1 MNLGYFSV
9 SSMMKTL
16 LRALSYFRPDAGRIY
31 VVLVLLLVSVGLN
44 VLKPWPFALLVDNV
58 LGKKPYPAW
67 APETVKNW
75 NALTQITAIALALL
89 AVSFVQA
96 LCSAVQTYV
105 STDVGLRGLRRVR
118 NDVFGWLQRLSLHF
132 HGGTAAGDMIFRA
145 GNDTGSF
152 QTLFQQGL
160 LIFVSAFCT
169 LLFMLIVMFRLNVRL
184 TLLSL
189 IFAPVLLILMK
200 VLSREMRARGL
211 EAQQAESKVYSLIHQ
226 GISVLQLVQSNTRE
240 QHEQRRFNVQTEKAR
255 RFKMSQHG
263 LEVAYWFVISLI
275 LTASTVAVTWFGAR
289 EVLASKL
296 SLGEL
301 LVFIAY
307 LGQMFE
313 PLSQLSQLSA
323 TLSSAG
329 ASIHRVFEILDTPDE
344 IMDRADALAVR
355 KAGQAG
361 EAPSASHRG
370 ESSGPSATPPIEAH
384 GNLSFENVSFN
395 YSDAKPAL
403 RGIHF
408 QVVAGESIAVIGPS
422 GAGKT
427 TLLNLLPR
435 FYDPHG
441 GAVLLEGIDLRQ
453 LRVKDLRAQIA
464 LVLQE
469 PIILPAT
476 IAENI
481 SYGRPDAKQSEIEAA
496 ARAANAEEFI
506 CRLPQHYKTRVGE
519 AGVRLSVGE
528 TQRLSLARAFLKNA
542 PILLM
547 DEPTSAL
554 DVESEAQVAASFF
567 KLMRGRTTL
576 MVAHRLSTIRR
587 VNKILVIEDGQV
599 SEFGTP
605 EELLV
610 RQGYYAR
617 VIASQ
622 SELPA

>member
-1 MNLGYFSV
+1 V
-9 SSMMKTL
+9 KAL
-16 LRALSYFRPDAGRIY
+16 LRALSYFRPDAGRIG

-58 LGKKPYPAW
+58 LGKKPYPSW
-67 APETVKNW
+67 APETVKTW

-89 AVSFVQA
+89 AVSFLQA

-118 NDVFGWLQRLSLHF
+118 NDVYGWLQRLSLHF
-132 HGGTAAGDMIFRA
+132 HRGTAAGDMIFRA
-145 GNDTGSF
+145 GNDTSSF
-152 QTLFQQGL
+152 QALFQQGL
-160 LIFVSAFCT
+160 LVFVSASCT

-184 TLLSL
+184 TLLAL
-189 IFAPVLLILMK
+189 ISAPVLLILMK

-240 QHEQRRFNVQTEKAR
+240 EHEQRRFNVQTEKAR

-263 LEVAYWFVISLI
+263 LEVTYWFAISLI
-275 LTASTVAVTWFGAR
+275 LAASTVAVTWFGAR
-289 EVLASKL
+289 QVLASKL
-296 SLGEL
+296 SMGEL

-323 TLSSAG
+323 TLANAG

-344 IMDRADALAVR
+344 VKDRPDARVVR
-355 KAGQAG
+355 KAGQVEVESARVQSAG
-361 EAPSASHRG
+361 SSA
-370 ESSGPSATPPIEAH
+370 APPIEAH
-384 GNLSFENVSFN
+384 GNLNIEDVSFN
-395 YSDAKPAL
+395 YSDSKPAL
-403 RGIHF
+403 RGINF
-408 QVVAGESIAVIGPS
+408 QVVAGESIAIIGPS

-441 GAVLLEGIDLRQ
+441 GAVLLEGVDLRQ

-519 AGVRLSVGE
+519 AGARLSVGE
-528 TQRLSLARAFLKNA
+528 TQRLSLARAFLKNT
-542 PILLM
+542 PLLLM

-554 DVESEAQVAASFF
+554 DVESEALVAASFF
-567 KLMRGRTTL
+567 ELMRGRTTL

-599 SEFGTP
+599 TEFGTH
-605 EELLV
+605 EELLA
-610 RQGYYAR
+610 RQGYYAG
-617 VIASQ
+617 VIAGDSR
-622 SELPA
+622 LPA

>member
-1 MNLGYFSV
+1 
-9 SSMMKTL
+9 
-16 LRALSYFRPDAGRIY
+16 
-31 VVLVLLLVSVGLN
+31 LLV
-44 VLKPWPFALLVDNV
+44 
-58 LGKKPYPAW
+58 
-67 APETVKNW
+67 
-75 NALTQITAIALALL
+75 
-89 AVSFVQA
+89 
-96 LCSAVQTYV
+96 
-105 STDVGLRGLRRVR
+105 
-118 NDVFGWLQRLSLHF
+118 
-132 HGGTAAGDMIFRA
+132 
-145 GNDTGSF
+145 
-152 QTLFQQGL
+152 
-160 LIFVSAFCT
+160 FVSAFCT

-184 TLLSL
+184 TLLAL
-189 IFAPVLLILMK
+189 ISAPILLILMR
-200 VLSREMRARGL
+200 LLGREMGARGL
-211 EAQQAESKVYSLIHQ
+211 VAQQAESKVYSLINQ

-263 LEVAYWFVISLI
+263 LEVTYWFVISLI

-296 SLGEL
+296 TLGEL
-301 LVFIAY
+301 LVFLAY

-323 TLSSAG
+323 TLSTAG

-344 IMDRADALAVR
+344 VMDRADALAVR
-355 KAGQAG
+355 KEGQV
-361 EAPSASHRG
+361 EVAS
-370 ESSGPSATPPIEAH
+370 SSGRRVETYGPPARPPIEAR
-384 GNLSFENVSFN
+384 GNLIYENVAFN
-395 YSDAKPAL
+395 YSDSKPAL
-403 RGIHF
+403 RGINF

-427 TLLNLLPR
+427 TLLNLVPR

-441 GAVLLEGIDLRQ
+441 GAVLLEGVDLRQ

-506 CRLPQHYKTRVGE
+506 CRLPLHYKTRVGE
-519 AGVRLSVGE
+519 EGARLSVGE
-528 TQRLSLARAFLKNA
+528 KQRLSLARAFLKNS
-542 PILLM
+542 PLLLM

-554 DVESEAQVAASFF
+554 DVESETLVAASFF
-567 KLMRGRTTL
+567 ELMRGRTTL

-605 EELLV
+605 AELLA

-617 VIASQ
+617 VIGGQ
-622 SELPA
+622 PALQP

>member
-1 MNLGYFSV
+1 
-9 SSMMKTL
+9 MKTL
-16 LRALSYFRPDAGRIY
+16 FRALRYFRPDAGRICA
-31 VVLVLLLVSVGLN
+31 VLALLLVSVGLN
-44 VLKPWPFALLVDNV
+44 ILKPWPLALLVDNV

-75 NALTQITAIALALL
+75 NALTQITAIALTLL
-89 AVSFVQA
+89 AVSFLQA
-96 LCSAVQTYV
+96 VSSAFQTYV

-132 HGGTAAGDMIFRA
+132 HHGASAGDIIFRA

-152 QTLFQQGL
+152 QALFQQGL
-160 LIFVSAFCT
+160 LVFVSAFCT

-184 TLLSL
+184 TLLAL
-189 IFAPVLLILMK
+189 ISAPILLILMR
-200 VLSREMRARGL
+200 LLGREMGARGL
-211 EAQQAESKVYSLIHQ
+211 VAQQAESKVYSLINQ

-263 LEVAYWFVISLI
+263 LEVTYWFIISLI

-301 LVFIAY
+301 LVFLAY

-344 IMDRADALAVR
+344 VMDRADALAVR
-355 KAGQAG
+355 KEGQMEVA
-361 EAPSASHRG
+361 AS
-370 ESSGPSATPPIEAH
+370 SSRRVETYGPPARPPIEAH
-384 GNLSFENVSFN
+384 GNLIYENVAFN
-395 YSDAKPAL
+395 YSDSKPAL
-403 RGIHF
+403 RGINF

-441 GAVLLEGIDLRQ
+441 GAVLLEGVDLRQ

-496 ARAANAEEFI
+496 ARSANAEEFI
-506 CRLPQHYKTRVGE
+506 CRLPLHYKTRVGE
-519 AGVRLSVGE
+519 EGARLSVGE
-528 TQRLSLARAFLKNA
+528 KQRLSLARAFLKNS
-542 PILLM
+542 PLLLM

-554 DVESEAQVAASFF
+554 DVESEALVAASFF
-567 KLMRGRTTL
+567 ELMRGRTTL

-605 EELLV
+605 AELLA
-610 RQGYYAR
+610 REGYYAR
-617 VIASQ
+617 VIGGQ
-622 SELPA
+622 SAVQA

>member
-1 MNLGYFSV
+1 
-9 SSMMKTL
+9 MKTL
-16 LRALSYFRPDAGRIY
+16 LRALSYFRPETGRICL
-31 VVLVLLLVSVGLN
+31 VLVLLLVSVGLN

-67 APETVKNW
+67 APETVKHW
-75 NALTQITAIALALL
+75 SALTQITAIALALL
-89 AVSFVQA
+89 AVNVVQA
-96 LCSAVQTYV
+96 ICSGVQTYV

-132 HGGTAAGDMIFRA
+132 LHGASAGDMIFRA
-145 GNDTGSF
+145 GNDTASF
-152 QTLFQQGL
+152 QTLFQQGF

-169 LLFMLIVMFRLNVRL
+169 LLFMLVVMFRLNVRL
-184 TLLSL
+184 TLLAL
-189 IFAPVLLILMK
+189 ISAPVLLILMRM
-200 VLSREMRARGL
+200 LSREMRARGL
-211 EAQQAESKVYSLIHQ
+211 VAQQAESKVYSLIHQ

-263 LEVAYWFVISLI
+263 LEVSYWFVISLI

-289 EVLASKL
+289 EVLAAKL
-296 SLGEL
+296 SLGQL

-307 LGQMFE
+307 LAQMFE

-329 ASIHRVFEILDTPDE
+329 VSIRRVFEILDTPDE
-344 IMDRADALAVR
+344 IKDRADALAVR
-355 KAGQAG
+355 KAGPVEVVA
-361 EAPSASHRG
+361 ASRRRVK
-370 ESSGPSATPPIEAH
+370 TPNPAARSPIEAR
-384 GNLSFENVSFN
+384 GNFIYENIAFN
-395 YSDAKPAL
+395 YSDSKPAL
-403 RGIHF
+403 RGINF
-408 QVVAGESIAVIGPS
+408 QVVAGESLAVIGPS

-435 FYDPHG
+435 FFDPHG
-441 GAVLLEGIDLRQ
+441 GAVLLEGVDLRQ

-506 CRLPQHYKTRVGE
+506 CRLPLHYKTRVGE
-519 AGVRLSVGE
+519 EGVRLSVGE
-528 TQRLSLARAFLKNA
+528 KQRLSLARAFLKNA
-542 PILLM
+542 PLLLM

-567 KLMRGRTTL
+567 ELMRGRTTL

-605 EELLV
+605 EELLA

-617 VIASQ
+617 VIGAQSAS
-622 SELPA
+622 PA

>member
-1 MNLGYFSV
+1 MVLMF
-9 SSMMKTL
+9 
-16 LRALSYFRPDAGRIY
+16 
-31 VVLVLLLVSVGLN
+31 VLVSIGLN
-44 VLKPWPFALLVDNV
+44 VLKPWPLALLVDNV
-58 LGKKPYPAW
+58 LGKMPYPGW
-67 APETVKNW
+67 TPGILKKLNP
-75 NALTQITAIALALL
+75 LTQISAIALTLL
-89 AVSFVQA
+89 AISFMQA
-96 LCSAVQTYV
+96 LGSAFQTYL

-132 HGGTAAGDMIFRA
+132 HHGNAAGDMIFRA
-145 GNDTGSF
+145 GNDTGAF
-152 QTLFQQGL
+152 QALFQQGL
-160 LIFVSAFCT
+160 LVFVTAFCS

-184 TLLSL
+184 TLLAL
-189 IFAPVLLILMK
+189 ISAPILLTFMRIFG
-200 VLSREMRARGL
+200 REMRARGL
-211 EAQQAESKVYSLIHQ
+211 MAQQAEGKVYSLIQQ
-226 GISVLQLVQSNTRE
+226 GISILQLVQSNTRE

-263 LEVAYWFVISLI
+263 LEVSYWLVISLI

-289 EVLASKL
+289 EVLAAKL

-301 LVFIAY
+301 LVFLAY

-329 ASIHRVFEILDTPDE
+329 ASIRRVFEILDTPDE
-344 IMDRADALAVR
+344 VMDCADALAVR
-355 KAGQAG
+355 KEEQV
-361 EAPSASHRG
+361 EAVSSSRRRVQT
-370 ESSGPSATPPIEAH
+370 SGPALRPPVETR
-384 GNLSFENVSFN
+384 GNLAYHDVSFN
-395 YSDAKPAL
+395 YSESKPAL
-403 RGIHF
+403 RGINF
-408 QVVAGESIAVIGPS
+408 QVLAGESVAVIGPS

-427 TLLNLLPR
+427 ALLNLLPR

-441 GAVLLEGIDLRQ
+441 GAVLLEGVDLRQ

-476 IAENI
+476 ISENI
-481 SYGRPDAKQSEIEAA
+481 AYGRPDARQSEIEAA

-506 CRLPQHYKTRVGE
+506 CHLPLGYKTRVGE
-519 AGVRLSVGE
+519 EGVHLSVGE
-528 TQRLSLARAFLKNA
+528 KQRLSLARAFLKNA
-542 PILLM
+542 PLLLM

-554 DVESEAQVAASFF
+554 DVESEALVAASFF
-567 KLMRGRTTL
+567 ELMRGRTTL
-576 MVAHRLSTIRR
+576 MVAHRLTTIRR

-605 EELLV
+605 EELLA

-617 VIASQ
+617 VIGGQ
-622 SELPA
+622 SELQAKSPAKHVSYECLSPNRDNRVPSALK

>member
-1 MNLGYFSV
+1 MNLGCFSV
-9 SSMMKTL
+9 SSFMKTL
-16 LRALSYFRPDAGRIY
+16 LRALSYFRPDAGRIW

-44 VLKPWPFALLVDNV
+44 VFKPWPLALLVDNV

-67 APETVKNW
+67 APETVKHW

-89 AVSFVQA
+89 AISLVQA
-96 LCSAVQTYV
+96 VCSAFQTYL

-118 NDVFGWLQRLSLHF
+118 NEVFAWLQRLSLRF
-132 HGGTAAGDMIFRA
+132 HLGTTAGDMIFRA

-160 LIFVSAFCT
+160 LIFISAFCT

-184 TLLSL
+184 TLLAL

-226 GISVLQLVQSNTRE
+226 GISIFQLVQSNTRE
-240 QHEQRRFNVQTEKAR
+240 QHEQRRFNVQSEKAR

-263 LEVAYWFVISLI
+263 LEVTYWFVISVI
-275 LTASTVAVTWFGAR
+275 LTVSTVAVTWYGAR
-289 EVLASKL
+289 EVLASRL

-301 LVFIAY
+301 LVFFAY

-313 PLSQLSQLSA
+313 PLRQLSQLSA

-344 IMDRADALAVR
+344 VMDRADAVAVR
-355 KAGQAG
+355 KAGLVRA
-361 EAPSASHRG
+361 AS
-370 ESSGPSATPPIEAH
+370 SSRRRMETSDPSATPPIEAH
-384 GNLSFENVSFN
+384 GNLIYENISFN
-395 YSDAKPAL
+395 YTDSKPAL
-403 RGIHF
+403 RGINF
-408 QVVAGESIAVIGPS
+408 QVVAGESIAIIGPS

-441 GAVLLEGIDLRQ
+441 GAVLLEGVDLRQ

-481 SYGRPDAKQSEIEAA
+481 AYGRPDARQSEIEAA

-506 CRLPQHYKTRVGE
+506 CRLPLHYKTHVGE
-519 AGVRLSVGE
+519 SGVRLSVGE
-528 TQRLSLARAFLKNA
+528 KQRLNLARAFLKNA
-542 PILLM
+542 PLLLM

-554 DVESEAQVAASFF
+554 DVESETQVAASFF
-567 KLMRGRTTL
+567 ELMRGRTTL

-605 EELLV
+605 EELLA

-617 VIASQ
+617 VIAS
-622 SELPA
+622 

>member
-1 MNLGYFSV
+1 
-9 SSMMKTL
+9 MKTL
-16 LRALSYFRPDAGRIY
+16 LRALSYFRPETGRICL
-31 VVLVLLLVSVGLN
+31 VLVLLLVSVGLN

-67 APETVKNW
+67 APETVKHW
-75 NALTQITAIALALL
+75 SALTQITAIALALL
-89 AVSFVQA
+89 AVNVVQA
-96 LCSAVQTYV
+96 ICSGVQTYV

-132 HGGTAAGDMIFRA
+132 LHGASAGDMIFRA
-145 GNDTGSF
+145 GNDTASF
-152 QTLFQQGL
+152 QTLFQQGF

-169 LLFMLIVMFRLNVRL
+169 LLFMLVVMFRLNVRL
-184 TLLSL
+184 TLLAL
-189 IFAPVLLILMK
+189 ISAPVLLILMRM
-200 VLSREMRARGL
+200 LSREMRARGL
-211 EAQQAESKVYSLIHQ
+211 VAQQAESKVYSLIHQ

-263 LEVAYWFVISLI
+263 LEVTYWFVISLI

-289 EVLASKL
+289 EVLAAKL
-296 SLGEL
+296 SLGQL

-307 LGQMFE
+307 LAQMFE

-329 ASIHRVFEILDTPDE
+329 VSIRRVFEILDTPDE
-344 IMDRADALAVR
+344 IKDRADALAVR
-355 KAGQAG
+355 KAGPVEVA
-361 EAPSASHRG
+361 AASRRRVKT
-370 ESSGPSATPPIEAH
+370 SDPAARSPIEAR
-384 GNLSFENVSFN
+384 GNFIYENVAFN
-395 YSDAKPAL
+395 YSDSKPAL
-403 RGIHF
+403 RGINF
-408 QVVAGESIAVIGPS
+408 QVVAGESLAVIGPS

-435 FYDPHG
+435 FFDPHD
-441 GAVLLEGIDLRQ
+441 GAVLLEGVDLRQ

-506 CRLPQHYKTRVGE
+506 CRLPLHYKTRVGE
-519 AGVRLSVGE
+519 EGVRLSVGE
-528 TQRLSLARAFLKNA
+528 KQRLSLARAFLKNA
-542 PILLM
+542 PLLLM

-567 KLMRGRTTL
+567 ELMRGRTTL

-587 VNKILVIEDGQV
+587 VNKILVIENGQV

-605 EELLV
+605 EELLA

-617 VIASQ
+617 VIGAQSAS
-622 SELPA
+622 PA

>member
-1 MNLGYFSV
+1 
-9 SSMMKTL
+9 MKTL
-16 LRALSYFRPDAGRIY
+16 LRALSYFRPETGRIS

-67 APETVKNW
+67 APETVKHW
-75 NALTQITAIALALL
+75 SALTQITAIALALL
-89 AVSFVQA
+89 AVNVVQA
-96 LCSAVQTYV
+96 ICSGVQTYV

-132 HGGTAAGDMIFRA
+132 LHGASAGDMIFRA
-145 GNDTGSF
+145 GNDTASF
-152 QTLFQQGL
+152 QTLFQQGF

-184 TLLSL
+184 TLLAL
-189 IFAPVLLILMK
+189 ISAPVLLILMRM
-200 VLSREMRARGL
+200 LSREMRARGL
-211 EAQQAESKVYSLIHQ
+211 VAQQAESKVYSLIHQ

-263 LEVAYWFVISLI
+263 LEVTYWFVISLI

-289 EVLASKL
+289 EVLAAKL
-296 SLGEL
+296 SLGQL

-307 LGQMFE
+307 LAQMFE

-329 ASIHRVFEILDTPDE
+329 VSIRRVFEILDTPDE
-344 IMDRADALAVR
+344 IKDRADALAVR
-355 KAGQAG
+355 KAGPVEVVA
-361 EAPSASHRG
+361 ASRRRVK
-370 ESSGPSATPPIEAH
+370 TPDPAARSPIEAR
-384 GNLSFENVSFN
+384 GNFIYENVAFN
-395 YSDAKPAL
+395 YSDSKPAL
-403 RGIHF
+403 RGINF
-408 QVVAGESIAVIGPS
+408 QVVAGESLAVIGPS

-435 FYDPHG
+435 FFDPHD
-441 GAVLLEGIDLRQ
+441 GAVLLEGVDLRQ

-469 PIILPAT
+469 PIILPTT

-506 CRLPQHYKTRVGE
+506 CRLPLHYKTRVGE
-519 AGVRLSVGE
+519 EGVRLSVGE
-528 TQRLSLARAFLKNA
+528 KQRLSLARAFLKNA
-542 PILLM
+542 PLLLM

-567 KLMRGRTTL
+567 ELMRGRTTL

-587 VNKILVIEDGQV
+587 VNKILVIENGQV

-605 EELLV
+605 EELLA

-617 VIASQ
+617 VIGAQSAS
-622 SELPA
+622 PA

>member
-1 MNLGYFSV
+1 
-9 SSMMKTL
+9 MKAL
-16 LRALSYFRPDAGRIY
+16 LRALSYFRPDAGRIG

-58 LGKKPYPAW
+58 LGKKPYPSW
-67 APETVKNW
+67 APETVKTW

-132 HGGTAAGDMIFRA
+132 HRGTAAGDMIFRA

-184 TLLSL
+184 TLLAL
-189 IFAPVLLILMK
+189 ISAPVLLILMK

-240 QHEQRRFNVQTEKAR
+240 EHEQRRFNVQTEKAR

-263 LEVAYWFVISLI
+263 LEVTYWFAISLI
-275 LTASTVAVTWFGAR
+275 LAASTVAVTWFGAR
-289 EVLASKL
+289 QVLASKL
-296 SLGEL
+296 SMGEL

-323 TLSSAG
+323 TLANAG

-344 IMDRADALAVR
+344 VKDRPDARVVR
-355 KAGQAG
+355 KAGQVEVESARVQSAG
-361 EAPSASHRG
+361 SSA
-370 ESSGPSATPPIEAH
+370 APPIEAH
-384 GNLSFENVSFN
+384 GNLNIEDVSFN
-395 YSDAKPAL
+395 YSDSKPAL
-403 RGIHF
+403 RGINF
-408 QVVAGESIAVIGPS
+408 QVVAGESIAIIGPS

-441 GAVLLEGIDLRQ
+441 GAVLLEGVDLRQ

-519 AGVRLSVGE
+519 AGARLSVGE
-528 TQRLSLARAFLKNA
+528 TQRLSLARAFLKNT
-542 PILLM
+542 PLLLM

-554 DVESEAQVAASFF
+554 DVESEALVAASFF
-567 KLMRGRTTL
+567 ELMRGRTTL

-599 SEFGTP
+599 TEFGTH
-605 EELLV
+605 EELLA
-610 RQGYYAR
+610 RQGYYAG
-617 VIASQ
+617 VIAGDSR
-622 SELPA
+622 LPA

>member
-1 MNLGYFSV
+1 
-9 SSMMKTL
+9 MKTL
-16 LRALSYFRPDAGRIY
+16 LRALSYFRPETGRICL
-31 VVLVLLLVSVGLN
+31 VLVLLLVSVGLN

-67 APETVKNW
+67 APETVKHW
-75 NALTQITAIALALL
+75 SALTQITAIALALL
-89 AVSFVQA
+89 AVNVVQA
-96 LCSAVQTYV
+96 ICSGVQTYV

-132 HGGTAAGDMIFRA
+132 LHGASAGDMIFRA
-145 GNDTGSF
+145 GNDTASF
-152 QTLFQQGL
+152 QTLFQQGF

-169 LLFMLIVMFRLNVRL
+169 LLFMLVVMFRLNVRL
-184 TLLSL
+184 TLLAL
-189 IFAPVLLILMK
+189 ISAPVLLILMRM
-200 VLSREMRARGL
+200 LSREMRARGL
-211 EAQQAESKVYSLIHQ
+211 VAQQAESKVYSLIHQ

-263 LEVAYWFVISLI
+263 LEVTYWFVISLI

-289 EVLASKL
+289 EVLAAKL
-296 SLGEL
+296 SLGQL

-307 LGQMFE
+307 LAQMFE

-329 ASIHRVFEILDTPDE
+329 VSIRRVFEILDTPDE
-344 IMDRADALAVR
+344 IKDRADALAVR
-355 KAGQAG
+355 KAGPVEVVA
-361 EAPSASHRG
+361 ASRRRVKPPDPAAR
-370 ESSGPSATPPIEAH
+370 SPIEAR
-384 GNLSFENVSFN
+384 GNFIYENVAFN
-395 YSDAKPAL
+395 YSDSKPAL
-403 RGIHF
+403 RGINF
-408 QVVAGESIAVIGPS
+408 QVVAGESLAVIGPS

-435 FYDPHG
+435 FFDPHG
-441 GAVLLEGIDLRQ
+441 GAVLLEGVDLRQ

-469 PIILPAT
+469 PIILPTT

-506 CRLPQHYKTRVGE
+506 CRLPLHYKTRVGE
-519 AGVRLSVGE
+519 EGVRLSVGE
-528 TQRLSLARAFLKNA
+528 KQRLSLARAFLKNA
-542 PILLM
+542 PLLLM

-567 KLMRGRTTL
+567 ELMRGRTTL

-587 VNKILVIEDGQV
+587 VNKILVIENGQV

-605 EELLV
+605 EELLA

-617 VIASQ
+617 VIGAQSAS
-622 SELPA
+622 PA

>member
-1 MNLGYFSV
+1 MNGAYFSV
-9 SSMMKTL
+9 SLLMKTL
-16 LRALSYFRPDAGRIY
+16 LRALSYFRPDAGRVG
-31 VVLVLLLVSVGLN
+31 VVLALLLVSVGLN

-132 HGGTAAGDMIFRA
+132 HRGTAAGDMIFRA

-152 QTLFQQGL
+152 QALFQQGL
-160 LIFVSAFCT
+160 LVFVSAFCT

-184 TLLSL
+184 TLLAL
-189 IFAPVLLILMK
+189 ISAPVLLILMK

-263 LEVAYWFVISLI
+263 LEITYWFVISLI

-344 IMDRADALAVR
+344 VKDRADARVVR
-355 KAGQAG
+355 KAGQLAG
-361 EAPSASHRG
+361 VSSRVK
-370 ESSGPSATPPIEAH
+370 SSGPSDTPPIEAH
-384 GNLSFENVSFN
+384 GNLHFENVSFN
-395 YSDAKPAL
+395 YSDSKPAL
-403 RGIHF
+403 RGINF

-441 GAVLLEGIDLRQ
+441 GAVLLEGVDLRQ

-481 SYGRPDAKQSEIEAA
+481 SYGRPDARQSEIEAA

-506 CRLPQHYKTRVGE
+506 RRLPLHYKTRVGE

-528 TQRLSLARAFLKNA
+528 TQRISLARAFLKNA
-542 PILLM
+542 PLLLM

-554 DVESEAQVAASFF
+554 DVESETQVAASFF
-567 KLMRGRTTL
+567 ELMRGRTTL

-605 EELLV
+605 EELLA
-610 RQGYYAR
+610 RPGYYAR
-617 VIASQ
+617 VIAGQ

>member
-1 MNLGYFSV
+1 
-9 SSMMKTL
+9 MKTL
-16 LRALSYFRPDAGRIY
+16 LRALLYFRPDARRIC

-44 VLKPWPFALLVDNV
+44 ILKPWPLALLVDNV

-75 NALTQITAIALALL
+75 NALTQITAIALTLL
-89 AVSFVQA
+89 AVSFLQA
-96 LCSAVQTYV
+96 ISSAFQTYV

-132 HGGTAAGDMIFRA
+132 HHGAAAGDIIFRA

-152 QTLFQQGL
+152 QALFQQGL
-160 LIFVSAFCT
+160 LVFVSAFCT

-184 TLLSL
+184 TLLAL
-189 IFAPVLLILMK
+189 ISTPILLILMR
-200 VLSREMRARGL
+200 LLGREMGARGL
-211 EAQQAESKVYSLIHQ
+211 VAQQAESKVYSLINQ

-263 LEVAYWFVISLI
+263 LEVTYWFVISLI
-275 LTASTVAVTWFGAR
+275 LTGSTVAVTWFGAR

-301 LVFIAY
+301 LVFLAY

-344 IMDRADALAVR
+344 VMDRADALAVR
-355 KAGQAG
+355 KEG
-361 EAPSASHRG
+361 EV
-370 ESSGPSATPPIEAH
+370 EDVSSSSRRVETSDPAARPPIEAR
-384 GNLSFENVSFN
+384 GNLIYENVAFN
-395 YSDAKPAL
+395 YSDSKPAL
-403 RGIHF
+403 RGINF

-427 TLLNLLPR
+427 TLLNLVPR

-441 GAVLLEGIDLRQ
+441 GAVLLEGVDLRQ

-506 CRLPQHYKTRVGE
+506 CRLPLHYKTRVGE
-519 AGVRLSVGE
+519 EGVRLSVGE
-528 TQRLSLARAFLKNA
+528 KQRLSLARAFLKNS
-542 PILLM
+542 PLLLM

-554 DVESEAQVAASFF
+554 DVESEALVAASFF
-567 KLMRGRTTL
+567 ELMRGRTTL

-605 EELLV
+605 AELLA

-617 VIASQ
+617 VIGGQ
-622 SELPA
+622 SALQP

>member
-1 MNLGYFSV
+1 
-9 SSMMKTL
+9 MKTL
-16 LRALSYFRPDAGRIY
+16 LRALSYFRPETGRICL
-31 VVLVLLLVSVGLN
+31 VLVLLLVSVGLN

-67 APETVKNW
+67 APETVKHW
-75 NALTQITAIALALL
+75 SALTQITAIALALL
-89 AVSFVQA
+89 AVNVVQA
-96 LCSAVQTYV
+96 ICSGVQTYV

-132 HGGTAAGDMIFRA
+132 LHGASAGDMIFRA
-145 GNDTGSF
+145 GNDTASF
-152 QTLFQQGL
+152 QTLFQQGF

-184 TLLSL
+184 TLLAL
-189 IFAPVLLILMK
+189 ISAPVLLILMRM
-200 VLSREMRARGL
+200 LSREMRARGL
-211 EAQQAESKVYSLIHQ
+211 VAQQAESKVYSLIHQ
-226 GISVLQLVQSNTRE
+226 GITVLQLVQSNTRE

-263 LEVAYWFVISLI
+263 LEVTYWFVISLI

-289 EVLASKL
+289 EVLAAKL
-296 SLGEL
+296 SLGQL

-307 LGQMFE
+307 LAQMFE

-329 ASIHRVFEILDTPDE
+329 VSIRRVFEILDTPNE
-344 IMDRADALAVR
+344 IKDRADALAVR
-355 KAGQAG
+355 KAGPVAVVAASRRRVRTTDQA
-361 EAPSASHRG
+361 ARS
-370 ESSGPSATPPIEAH
+370 PIEAR
-384 GNLSFENVSFN
+384 GNFIYENVAFN
-395 YSDAKPAL
+395 YSDSKPAL
-403 RGIHF
+403 SGINF
-408 QVVAGESIAVIGPS
+408 QVVAGESLAVIGPS

-435 FYDPHG
+435 FFDPHG
-441 GAVLLEGIDLRQ
+441 GAILLEGVDLRQ

-469 PIILPAT
+469 PIILPAI

-506 CRLPQHYKTRVGE
+506 CRLPLHYKTRVGE
-519 AGVRLSVGE
+519 EGVRLSVGE
-528 TQRLSLARAFLKNA
+528 KQRLSLARAFLKNA
-542 PILLM
+542 PLLLM

-567 KLMRGRTTL
+567 ELMRGRTTL

-605 EELLV
+605 EELLA

-617 VIASQ
+617 VIGAQSAS
-622 SELPA
+622 PA

>member
-1 MNLGYFSV
+1 
-9 SSMMKTL
+9 MKL
-16 LRALSYFRPDAGRIY
+16 FLRALGYFRPDAGRIGA
-31 VVLVLLLVSVGLN
+31 VLALLLVSVGLN

-67 APETVKNW
+67 APEAVKHW
-75 NALTQITAIALALL
+75 SALTQISAIALALL
-89 AVSFVQA
+89 AVNVVQA
-96 LCSAVQTYV
+96 LGSGFQTYL

-118 NDVFGWLQRLSLHF
+118 NDVFGWLQRLSMQF
-132 HGGTAAGDMIFRA
+132 HHGTAAGDMIFRA
-145 GNDTGSF
+145 GNDTSSF
-152 QTLFQQGL
+152 QALFQQGL
-160 LIFVSAFCT
+160 LLFISAFCT

-184 TLLSL
+184 TLLAL
-189 IFAPVLLILMK
+189 ISAPILLILMR

-211 EAQQAESKVYSLIHQ
+211 VAQQAESKVYSLIHQ
-226 GISVLQLVQSNTRE
+226 GISVLQVVQSDTRE
-240 QHEQRRFNVQTEKAR
+240 QHEQRRFNIQTEKAR

-263 LEVAYWFVISLI
+263 LEVTYWFVISLI
-275 LTASTVAVTWFGAR
+275 LTASTVAVTWVGAR

-296 SLGEL
+296 SLGQL
-301 LVFIAY
+301 LVFLAY

-329 ASIHRVFEILDTPDE
+329 ASIRRVFEILDAPDE
-344 IMDRADALAVR
+344 ITDRADALAVC
-355 KAGQAG
+355 KAGQAQVVSPARSPR
-361 EAPSASHRG
+361 EAQGQPQR
-370 ESSGPSATPPIEAH
+370 PPIEAR
-384 GNLSFENVSFN
+384 GNLVYENVLFN

-403 RGIHF
+403 RGISF
-408 QVVAGESIAVIGPS
+408 QVLAGESIAVIGPS

-441 GAVLLEGIDLRQ
+441 GAILLEGVDLRQ

-506 CRLPQHYKTRVGE
+506 CRLPLHYKTRVGE
-519 AGVRLSVGE
+519 EGARLSVGE
-528 TQRLSLARAFLKNA
+528 KQRLSLARAFLKNA

-554 DVESEAQVAASFF
+554 DVESEAQVAASLFE
-567 KLMRGRTTL
+567 LMRGRTTL
-576 MVAHRLSTIRR
+576 MVAHRLTTIQRI
-587 VNKILVIEDGQV
+587 NKILVIEDGRLT
-599 SEFGTP
+599 EYGKP
-605 EELLV
+605 EELLA
-610 RQGYYAR
+610 RPGYYAR
-617 VIASQ
+617 VVGGQ
-622 SELPA
+622 VELHG

>member
-1 MNLGYFSV
+1 
-9 SSMMKTL
+9 MKTL
-16 LRALSYFRPDAGRIY
+16 LRALHYFRPDAGRIG

-67 APETVKNW
+67 APETVKSW
-75 NALTQITAIALALL
+75 DALTQITAIALALL
-89 AVSFVQA
+89 AVSIVQA
-96 LCSAVQTYV
+96 LGSAVQTYV

-118 NDVFGWLQRLSLHF
+118 NDVFGWLQRLSLRF
-132 HGGTAAGDMIFRA
+132 HRGTAAGDMIFRA
-145 GNDTGSF
+145 GNDTSAF
-152 QTLFQQGL
+152 QALFQQGL
-160 LIFVSAFCT
+160 LVFVSAAGT
-169 LLFMLIVMFRLNVRL
+169 LLFMLIVMFGLNVRL
-184 TLLSL
+184 TLLAL
-189 IFAPVLLILMK
+189 ISAPVLLFLMK
-200 VLSREMRARGL
+200 ALSREMRARGL
-211 EAQQAESKVYSLIHQ
+211 EAQQAEGKVYSLIHQ
-226 GISVLQLVQSNTRE
+226 GIAGLQLVQSNTRE

-255 RFKMSQHG
+255 RFRMSQHG
-263 LEVAYWFVISLI
+263 LEVTYWFAISLI
-275 LTASTVAVTWFGAR
+275 LTASTVAVTWLGAR

-301 LVFIAY
+301 IVFIAY

-323 TLSSAG
+323 TLANAG

-344 IMDRADALAVR
+344 VKDRADARAVR
-355 KAGQAG
+355 KA
-361 EAPSASHRG
+361 APMEGDFARG
-370 ESSGPSATPPIEAH
+370 PAAAPTAPPPIAAH

-395 YSDAKPAL
+395 YSDSKPVL
-403 RGIHF
+403 RGINF
-408 QVVAGESIAVIGPS
+408 QVAAGESIAVIGPS

-441 GAVLLEGIDLRQ
+441 GAVLLEGVDLRQ

-481 SYGRPDAKQSEIEAA
+481 SYGRPDAKPSDIEAA

-506 CRLPQHYKTRVGE
+506 CRLPQQYKTRVGE
-519 AGVRLSVGE
+519 GGVRLSVGE

-542 PILLM
+542 PLLLM

-554 DVESEAQVAASFF
+554 DVESEAQVAASFLE
-567 KLMRGRTTL
+567 LMHGRTTL

-587 VNKILVIEDGQV
+587 VNKILVIEAGQV
-599 SEFGTP
+599 AEFGTP
-605 EELLV
+605 EELLS
-610 RQGYYAR
+610 RGGYYAR
-617 VIASQ
+617 VIAGQ
-622 SELPA
+622 AELPR

>member
-1 MNLGYFSV
+1 
-9 SSMMKTL
+9 MKTL
-16 LRALSYFRPDAGRIY
+16 LRALNYFRPDAGRIG

-89 AVSFVQA
+89 TVSFMQA

-118 NDVFGWLQRLSLHF
+118 NEVFGWLQRLSLRF
-132 HGGTAAGDMIFRA
+132 HRGTAAGDMIFRA

-160 LIFVSAFCT
+160 LIFISAFCT

-184 TLLSL
+184 TLLAL
-189 IFAPVLLILMK
+189 ISAPVLLILMK
-200 VLSREMRARGL
+200 VLGREMRARGL

-240 QHEQRRFNVQTEKAR
+240 PHEQRRFNIQTEKAR

-263 LEVAYWFVISLI
+263 LEVTYWFVISLI
-275 LTASTVAVTWFGAR
+275 LAASTVAVTWFGAR

-329 ASIHRVFEILDTPDE
+329 VSIHRVFEILDTPDE
-344 IMDRADALAVR
+344 IKDRADALAVR
-355 KAGQAG
+355 KAGQLAG
-361 EAPSASHRG
+361 DHSRVK
-370 ESSGPSATPPIEAH
+370 SSGPADTAPIEAH
-384 GNLSFENVSFN
+384 GNLNFENVSFN
-395 YSDAKPAL
+395 YSESKPAL

-408 QVVAGESIAVIGPS
+408 QVAAGESIAVIGPS

-441 GAVLLEGIDLRQ
+441 GAVLLEGVDLRQ

-464 LVLQE
+464 LVLQV

-519 AGVRLSVGE
+519 AGVRLSIGE
-528 TQRLSLARAFLKNA
+528 MQRLSLARAFLKNA
-542 PILLM
+542 PLLLM

-554 DVESEAQVAASFF
+554 DVESETQVAASFF
-567 KLMRGRTTL
+567 ELMRGRTTL

-587 VNKILVIEDGQV
+587 VNKILVIEDGQL

-605 EELLV
+605 EELLG
-610 RQGYYAR
+610 RRGYYAR

-622 SELPA
+622 SEFTA

>member
-1 MNLGYFSV
+1 
-9 SSMMKTL
+9 MKTL
-16 LRALSYFRPDAGRIY
+16 LRALSYFRPDSGRIG
-31 VVLVLLLVSVGLN
+31 VVFGLLLVSVGLN

-67 APETVKNW
+67 APETVQHW
-75 NALTQITAIALALL
+75 DALTQITAIALVLL

-96 LCSAVQTYV
+96 LCAAVQTYV

-132 HGGTAAGDMIFRA
+132 HRGTSAGDMIFRA
-145 GNDTGSF
+145 GNDTTSF
-152 QTLFQQGL
+152 QALFQQGL
-160 LIFVSAFCT
+160 LTFVSAVCT

-184 TLLSL
+184 TLLAL
-189 IFAPVLLILMK
+189 ISAPVLLILIK
-200 VLSREMRARGL
+200 VLSREMRSRGL

-226 GISVLQLVQSNTRE
+226 GISALQLVQSNTRE
-240 QHEQRRFNVQTEKAR
+240 QHEQRRFIVQTEKAR

-263 LEVAYWFVISLI
+263 LEIIYWFVISLI
-275 LTASTVAVTWFGAR
+275 LAASTVAVTWFGAR
-289 EVLASKL
+289 EVLAAKL

-313 PLSQLSQLSA
+313 PLNQLSQLGT

-344 IMDRADALAVR
+344 VKDRANALAVR
-355 KAGQAG
+355 KAGQSTAASPRKKSAG
-361 EAPSASHRG
+361 PAEAP
-370 ESSGPSATPPIEAH
+370 PLEAH
-384 GNLSFENVSFN
+384 GNLMFEDVSFN

-441 GAVLLEGIDLRQ
+441 GAVLLEGVDLRQ

-481 SYGRPDAKQSEIEAA
+481 SYGRPDARKSEIEAA

-506 CRLPQHYKTRVGE
+506 CRLPRHYKTRVGE

-528 TQRLSLARAFLKNA
+528 MQRLSLARAFLKNA
-542 PILLM
+542 PLLLM

-554 DVESEAQVAASFF
+554 DVESETQVAASFF
-567 KLMRGRTTL
+567 ELMRGRTTL

-587 VNKILVIEDGQV
+587 VNKILVIEEGQV

-605 EELLV
+605 EELLA
-610 RQGYYAR
+610 RGGYYAR

-622 SELPA
+622 TELPA

>member
-1 MNLGYFSV
+1 
-9 SSMMKTL
+9 MKTL
-16 LRALSYFRPDAGRIY
+16 LRALSYFRPDAGRIG

-89 AVSFVQA
+89 AVSFAQA

-132 HGGTAAGDMIFRA
+132 HRGTAAGDMIFRA

-152 QTLFQQGL
+152 QALFQQGL
-160 LIFVSAFCT
+160 LVFVSASCT

-184 TLLSL
+184 TLLAL
-189 IFAPVLLILMK
+189 ISAPVLLILMRL
-200 VLSREMRARGL
+200 LSREMRARGL
-211 EAQQAESKVYSLIHQ
+211 VAQQAESKVYSLIHQ

-263 LEVAYWFVISLI
+263 LEVTYWFVISLI

-323 TLSSAG
+323 TLSTAG

-344 IMDRADALAVR
+344 VKDRADARAVR
-355 KAGQAG
+355 KAAQV
-361 EAPSASHRG
+361 EVDSARVQSA
-370 ESSGPSATPPIEAH
+370 GPSATPPIEAH
-384 GNLSFENVSFN
+384 GNLHFENVSFN
-395 YSDAKPAL
+395 YSDSKPAL
-403 RGIHF
+403 RGINF

-441 GAVLLEGIDLRQ
+441 GAVLLEGVDLRQ

-506 CRLPQHYKTRVGE
+506 CRLPLHYKTRVGE

-542 PILLM
+542 PLLLM

-567 KLMRGRTTL
+567 ELMRGRTTM

-605 EELLV
+605 EELLA
-610 RQGYYAR
+610 RRGYYAR

-622 SELPA
+622 SELLT

>member
-1 MNLGYFSV
+1 
-9 SSMMKTL
+9 MKAL
-16 LRALSYFRPDAGRIY
+16 LRALSYFRPDAGRIG

-58 LGKKPYPAW
+58 LGKKPYPSW
-67 APETVKNW
+67 APETVKTW

-89 AVSFVQA
+89 AVSFLQA

-118 NDVFGWLQRLSLHF
+118 NDVYGWLQRLSLHF
-132 HGGTAAGDMIFRA
+132 HRGTAAGDMIFRA
-145 GNDTGSF
+145 GNDTSSF
-152 QTLFQQGL
+152 QALFQQGL
-160 LIFVSAFCT
+160 LVFVSASCT

-184 TLLSL
+184 TLLAL
-189 IFAPVLLILMK
+189 ISAPVLLILMK

-240 QHEQRRFNVQTEKAR
+240 EHEQRRFNVQTEKAR

-263 LEVAYWFVISLI
+263 LEVTYWFAISLI
-275 LTASTVAVTWFGAR
+275 LAASTVAVTWFGAR
-289 EVLASKL
+289 QVLASKL
-296 SLGEL
+296 SMGEL

-323 TLSSAG
+323 TLANAG

-344 IMDRADALAVR
+344 VKDRPDARVVR
-355 KAGQAG
+355 KAGQVEVECARVQ
-361 EAPSASHRG
+361 SA
-370 ESSGPSATPPIEAH
+370 GPSAAPPIEAH
-384 GNLSFENVSFN
+384 GNLNIEDVSFN
-395 YSDAKPAL
+395 YSDSKPAL
-403 RGIHF
+403 RGINF
-408 QVVAGESIAVIGPS
+408 QVVAGESIAIIGPS

-441 GAVLLEGIDLRQ
+441 GAVLLEGVDLRQ

-528 TQRLSLARAFLKNA
+528 TQRLSLARAFLKNT
-542 PILLM
+542 PLLLM

-554 DVESEAQVAASFF
+554 DVESEALVAASFF
-567 KLMRGRTTL
+567 ELMRGRTTL

-599 SEFGTP
+599 TEFGTH
-605 EELLV
+605 EELLA
-610 RQGYYAR
+610 RQGYYAG
-617 VIASQ
+617 VIAGDSR
-622 SELPA
+622 LPA

>member
-9 SSMMKTL
+9 SSLMKTL

-31 VVLVLLLVSVGLN
+31 VVLALLLVSVGLN
-44 VLKPWPFALLVDNV
+44 ILKPWPFALLVDNV

-132 HGGTAAGDMIFRA
+132 HRGTAAGDKIFRA

-313 PLSQLSQLSA
+313 PLNQLSQLSA

-361 EAPSASHRG
+361 VAPSASHRG

-384 GNLSFENVSFN
+384 GNLNFENVSFN

-441 GAVLLEGIDLRQ
+441 GAVLLEGVDLRQ

-542 PILLM
+542 PLLLM

-605 EELLV
+605 EELLA

>member
-1 MNLGYFSV
+1 
-9 SSMMKTL
+9 
-16 LRALSYFRPDAGRIY
+16 
-31 VVLVLLLVSVGLN
+31 
-44 VLKPWPFALLVDNV
+44 
-58 LGKKPYPAW
+58 
-67 APETVKNW
+67 
-75 NALTQITAIALALL
+75 
-89 AVSFVQA
+89 
-96 LCSAVQTYV
+96 
-105 STDVGLRGLRRVR
+105 
-118 NDVFGWLQRLSLHF
+118 
-132 HGGTAAGDMIFRA
+132 
-145 GNDTGSF
+145 
-152 QTLFQQGL
+152 
-160 LIFVSAFCT
+160 
-169 LLFMLIVMFRLNVRL
+169 
-184 TLLSL
+184 
-189 IFAPVLLILMK
+189 
-200 VLSREMRARGL
+200 MRARGL

-263 LEVAYWFVISLI
+263 LEITYWFVISLI

-344 IMDRADALAVR
+344 VKDRADARVVR
-355 KAGQAG
+355 KAGQLAG
-361 EAPSASHRG
+361 VSSRVK
-370 ESSGPSATPPIEAH
+370 SSGPSDTPPIEAH
-384 GNLSFENVSFN
+384 GNLHFENVSFN
-395 YSDAKPAL
+395 YSDSKPAL
-403 RGIHF
+403 RGINF

-441 GAVLLEGIDLRQ
+441 GAVLLEGVDLRQ

-481 SYGRPDAKQSEIEAA
+481 SYGRPDARQSEIEAA

-506 CRLPQHYKTRVGE
+506 RRLPLHYKTRVGE

-528 TQRLSLARAFLKNA
+528 TQRISLARAFLKNA
-542 PILLM
+542 PLLLM

-554 DVESEAQVAASFF
+554 DVESETQVAASFF
-567 KLMRGRTTL
+567 ELMRGRTTL

-605 EELLV
+605 EELLA
-610 RQGYYAR
+610 RPGYYAR
-617 VIASQ
+617 VIAGQ

>member
-1 MNLGYFSV
+1 
-9 SSMMKTL
+9 MKAL
-16 LRALSYFRPDAGRIY
+16 LRALSYFRPDAGRIG

-58 LGKKPYPAW
+58 LGKKPYPSW
-67 APETVKNW
+67 APETVKTW

-89 AVSFVQA
+89 AVSFLQA

-118 NDVFGWLQRLSLHF
+118 NDVYGWLQRLSLHF
-132 HGGTAAGDMIFRA
+132 HRGTAAGDMIFRA
-145 GNDTGSF
+145 GNDTSSF
-152 QTLFQQGL
+152 QALFQQGL
-160 LIFVSAFCT
+160 LVFVSASCT

-184 TLLSL
+184 TLLAL
-189 IFAPVLLILMK
+189 ISAPVLLILMK

-240 QHEQRRFNVQTEKAR
+240 EHEQRRFNVQTEKAR

-263 LEVAYWFVISLI
+263 LEVTYWFAISLI
-275 LTASTVAVTWFGAR
+275 LAASTVAVTWFGAR
-289 EVLASKL
+289 QVLASKL
-296 SLGEL
+296 SMGEL

-323 TLSSAG
+323 TLANAG

-344 IMDRADALAVR
+344 VKDRPDARVVR
-355 KAGQAG
+355 KAGQVEVESARVQSAG
-361 EAPSASHRG
+361 SSA
-370 ESSGPSATPPIEAH
+370 APPIEAH
-384 GNLSFENVSFN
+384 GNLNIEDVSFN
-395 YSDAKPAL
+395 YSDSKPAL
-403 RGIHF
+403 RGINF
-408 QVVAGESIAVIGPS
+408 QVVAGESIAIIGPS

-441 GAVLLEGIDLRQ
+441 GAVLLEGVDLRQ

-519 AGVRLSVGE
+519 AGARLSVGE
-528 TQRLSLARAFLKNA
+528 TQRLSLARAFLKNT
-542 PILLM
+542 PLLLM

-554 DVESEAQVAASFF
+554 DVESEALVAASFF
-567 KLMRGRTTL
+567 ELMRGRTTL

-599 SEFGTP
+599 TEFGTH
-605 EELLV
+605 EELLA
-610 RQGYYAR
+610 RQGYYAG
-617 VIASQ
+617 VIAGDSR
-622 SELPA
+622 LPA